1 MSFRGLLALRL
12 YPVCDVLS
20 TGLAAHC
27 GIPRWL
33 SFPESRQQV
42 WPAGPTM
49 TMSLQYQQSR
59 SQQVVFVT
67 GIANI
72 VGCARRFGVTVYTAR
87 MVTE

>member
-1 MSFRGLLALRL
+1 MQLSYKLLYFSLQ
-12 YPVCDVLS
+12 CDVLS

-33 SFPESRQQV
+33 SFPESRQ
-42 WPAGPTM
+42 
-49 TMSLQYQQSR
+49 QYQQSR

-87 MVTE
+87 MVT